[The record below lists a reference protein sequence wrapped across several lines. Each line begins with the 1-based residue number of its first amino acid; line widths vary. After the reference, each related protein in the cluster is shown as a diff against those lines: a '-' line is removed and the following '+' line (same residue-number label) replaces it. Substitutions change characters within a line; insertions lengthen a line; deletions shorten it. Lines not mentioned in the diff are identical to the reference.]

1 MSRKNLSTVSLIKK
15 PVFTKKTMR
24 LIDLNQYTFEVDV
37 KITKPVL
44 KQLIEKLFDVDVK
57 KINIIKK
64 KSVKRAIIT
73 LKEDQKL
80 PIFLEK

>member
-1 MSRKNLSTVSLIKK
+1 MSQKNLSTVSLIKK

-44 KQLIEKLFDVDVK
+44 KQLIEKLFNVDVR

-64 KSVKRAIIT
+64 KSGKRAIIT
-73 LKEDQKL
+73 LKDNQKL
-80 PIFLEK
+80 PIFLDK

>member
-1 MSRKNLSTVSLIKK
+1 MSQKNLSTVSLIKK

-44 KQLIEKLFDVDVK
+44 KQLIEELFNVDVR

-73 LKEDQKL
+73 LKDNQKL
-80 PIFLEK
+80 PIFLDK